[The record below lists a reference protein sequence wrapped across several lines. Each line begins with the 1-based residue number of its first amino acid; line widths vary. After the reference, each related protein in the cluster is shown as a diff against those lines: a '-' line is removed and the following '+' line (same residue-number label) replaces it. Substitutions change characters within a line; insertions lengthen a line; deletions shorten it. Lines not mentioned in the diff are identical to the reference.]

1 MSVVIHSFAHSK
13 LTHSTLKKSK
23 FYVVWQG
30 RKTGVFTDWKECE
43 AQIKGFED
51 ARYKSFESLQEAEAA
66 IQRNYWE
73 FVAKKENKPAMAAE
87 IPANIGRPIKNSI
100 AVDAAWNTAT
110 GDMEYQGVYYATGER
125 IFLQGP
131 FKDGTNNIGE
141 FLAIVHA
148 LAYLQKKES
157 DLPIYSDS
165 KTAIS
170 WVKKKHANTKL
181 ILTPRNKPV
190 FEMLQRAERW
200 LATNSFPNKI
210 LKWETE
216 YWGENPADFGRK

>member
-1 MSVVIHSFAHSK
+1 MA
-13 LTHSTLKKSK
+13 KKTK
-23 FYVVWQG
+23 FYVVWYG
-30 RKTGVFTDWKECE
+30 RKTGIFTDWKECE
-43 AQIKGFED
+43 AQIKGFDD
-51 ARYKSFESLQEAEAA
+51 AQFKSFDSLRDAEAA
-66 IQRNYWE
+66 ISKNYWD
-73 FVAKKENKPAMAAE
+73 FVTKKDAAAKITLKEA
-87 IPANIGRPIKNSI
+87 PANIGKPDTNAI

-110 GDMEYQGVYYATGER
+110 GDMEYQGTYLATGKR

-131 FKDGTNNIGE
+131 FKDATNNIGE
-141 FLAIVHA
+141 FLAIVHG
-148 LAYLQKKES
+148 LAYLQKQGS

-165 KTAIS
+165 RTAIS

-181 ILTPRNKPV
+181 ALTPRNKPV

-200 LATNSFPNKI
+200 LATNKFPNKI

>member
-1 MSVVIHSFAHSK
+1 MA
-13 LTHSTLKKSK
+13 KKTK

-30 RKTGVFTDWKECE
+30 RKTGIFTDWKECE
-43 AQIKGFED
+43 AQIKGFDD
-51 ARYKSFESLQEAEAA
+51 AQFKSFDSIAEAEQA
-66 IQRNYWE
+66 IQRNYWD
-73 FVAKKENKPAMAAE
+73 FVQKKDAAAKVVLKEA
-87 IPANIGRPIKNSI
+87 PANIGRPIKDSI

-110 GDMEYQGVYYATGER
+110 GDMEYQGTYLATGQR

-131 FKDGTNNIGE
+131 FKDATNNIGE
-141 FLAIVHA
+141 FLAIVHG
-148 LAYLQKKES
+148 LAYLQKKGS

-165 KTAIS
+165 RTAIS

-181 ILTPRNKPV
+181 ALTPRNKPV

-200 LATNSFPNKI
+200 LADNKFTNKI

>member
-1 MSVVIHSFAHSK
+1 M
-13 LTHSTLKKSK
+13 KKTK

-30 RKTGVFTDWKECE
+30 RKTGIFTDWKECE
-43 AQIKGFED
+43 KQIKGFED
-51 ARYKSFESLQEAEAA
+51 AKYKSFDSIAEAEAA
-66 IQRNYWE
+66 IQGSYWE
-73 FVAKKENKPAMAAE
+73 FVTKKEAKPALKEA
-87 IPANIGRPIKNSI
+87 PASIGSPIKDSI
-100 AVDAAWNTAT
+100 VVDAAWNTAT
-110 GDMEYQGVYYATGER
+110 GDMEYQGIYYQTGQR

-131 FKDGTNNIGE
+131 FADGTNNIGE

-157 DLPIYSDS
+157 NLPVYSDS
-165 KTAIS
+165 RTAIS
-170 WVKKKHANTKL
+170 WIRKKHANTKL
-181 ILTPRNKPV
+181 ALTPRNKPV

-200 LATNSFPNKI
+200 LATNTFSNKI

>member
-1 MSVVIHSFAHSK
+1 MA
-13 LTHSTLKKSK
+13 KKTK

-30 RKTGVFTDWKECE
+30 RQTGVFTDWKECE

-51 ARYKSFESLQEAEAA
+51 ARYKSFDSLQDAENA

-73 FVAKKENKPAMAAE
+73 FVARAGQKEAPKPTTLP
-87 IPANIGRPIKNSI
+87 PAIIGKPLKEAI

-110 GDMEYQGVYYATGER
+110 GDMEYQGVYLQSGTK

-131 FKDGTNNIGE
+131 FKDATNNIGE
-141 FLAIVHA
+141 FLAIVHG

-157 DLPIYSDS
+157 NLPIYSDS
-165 KTAIS
+165 RTAIA
-170 WVKKKHANTKL
+170 WIKKKHANTKL
-181 ILTPRNKPV
+181 ELTPRNKPV

-200 LATNSFPNKI
+200 LAANKFTNPI

>member
-1 MSVVIHSFAHSK
+1 MA
-13 LTHSTLKKSK
+13 KKTK

-30 RKTGVFTDWKECE
+30 RKTGIFTDWKECE
-43 AQIKGFED
+43 AQINGFDD
-51 ARYKSFESLQEAEAA
+51 AQFKSFESIEEAETA
-66 IQRNYWE
+66 IQRNYWD
-73 FVAKKENKPAMAAE
+73 FVAKKDAADKVVLKAA
-87 IPANIGRPIKNSI
+87 PANIGKPIMDSI

-110 GDMEYQGVYYATGER
+110 GDMEYQGTYLATKQR

-131 FKDGTNNIGE
+131 FKDATNNIGE
-141 FLAIVHA
+141 FLAIVHG
-148 LAYLQKKES
+148 LAYLQKKGS

-165 KTAIS
+165 RTAIA

-181 ILTPRNKPV
+181 ALTPRNKPV

-200 LATNSFPNKI
+200 LAENKFTNKI

>member
-1 MSVVIHSFAHSK
+1 MA
-13 LTHSTLKKSK
+13 KKTK

-30 RKTGVFTDWKECE
+30 RQTGVFTDWRECE

-51 ARYKSFESLQEAEAA
+51 ARYKSFDSLQEAENA

-73 FVAKKENKPAMAAE
+73 FVARAGQKEAAKPAKLP
-87 IPANIGRPIKNSI
+87 PANVGQPLKEAI

-110 GDMEYQGVYYATGER
+110 GDMEYQGVYLQSGTK

-131 FKDGTNNIGE
+131 FKDATNNIGE
-141 FLAIVHA
+141 FLAIVHG

-157 DLPIYSDS
+157 NLPIYSDS
-165 KTAIS
+165 RTAIA
-170 WVKKKHANTKL
+170 WIKKKHANTKL
-181 ILTPRNKPV
+181 ALTPRNKPV

-200 LATNSFPNKI
+200 LAANKFSNQI

>member
-1 MSVVIHSFAHSK
+1 MA
-13 LTHSTLKKSK
+13 KKTK
-23 FYVVWQG
+23 YYVVWQG
-30 RKTGVFTDWKECE
+30 RQTGVFTDWKECE

-51 ARYKSFESLQEAEAA
+51 ARYKSFDSIQEAEAA
-66 IQRNYWE
+66 IQRSYWE
-73 FVAKKENKPAMAAE
+73 YVAAGTKKSAANTVTK
-87 IPANIGRPIKNSI
+87 IVPANIGKPIKEAI

-110 GDMEYQGVYYATGER
+110 GDMEYQGTYLQTGER

-131 FKDGTNNIGE
+131 FKDATNNIGE
-141 FLAIVHA
+141 FLAIVHG
-148 LAYLQKKES
+148 LAYLQKKGS

-165 KTAIS
+165 RTAIS

-181 ILTPRNKPV
+181 VLTPRNKPV

-200 LATNSFPNKI
+200 LAINKFTNKI

>member
-1 MSVVIHSFAHSK
+1 MA
-13 LTHSTLKKSK
+13 KKTK
-23 FYVVWQG
+23 YYVVWQG

-51 ARYKSFESLQEAEAA
+51 ARYKSFESIQEAEAA

-73 FVAKKENKPAMAAE
+73 FVAKKENKPAIAKD
-87 IPANIGRPIKNSI
+87 IPANIGKPIKNSI
-100 AVDAAWNTAT
+100 AVDAAWNTAS
-110 GDMEYQGVYYATGER
+110 GDMEYQGIYYQTGER

-131 FKDGTNNIGE
+131 FKDATNNIGE

-165 KTAIS
+165 RTAIA
-170 WVKKKHANTKL
+170 WIKKKHANTKL
-181 ILTPRNKPV
+181 ALTPRNKPV

-200 LATNSFPNKI
+200 LAANKFLNKI

>member
-1 MSVVIHSFAHSK
+1 MA
-13 LTHSTLKKSK
+13 KKTK

-30 RKTGVFTDWKECE
+30 RKTGIFTDWKECE
-43 AQIKGFED
+43 AQIKGFDD
-51 ARYKSFESLQEAEAA
+51 AQYKSFESLEEAEKA
-66 IQRNYWE
+66 IQKNYWD
-73 FVAKKENKPAMAAE
+73 FIAKRDAATKVTYKKP
-87 IPANIGRPIKNSI
+87 PANIGKPNIHSI

-110 GDMEYQGVYYATGER
+110 GDMEYQGTYLLTGKR

-131 FKDGTNNIGE
+131 FQDATNNIGE
-141 FLAIVHA
+141 FLAIVHG
-148 LAYLQKKES
+148 LAYLQKQGS

-165 KTAIS
+165 RTAIA

-181 ILTPRNKPV
+181 VLTPRNKPV
-190 FEMLQRAERW
+190 FELLQRAERW
-200 LATNSFPNKI
+200 LAENKYPNKI